1 MEVEYITALSAIA
14 GSLVGGLTSG
24 MATWMSARSQAQ
36 AGHLSGELMRRQ
48 DLFRDFIVAASKCYG
63 NALTNNDPQIAELVE
78 LYALMSRMRVL
89 CSPKIVSRAD
99 EVLRLVIETYFRP
112 NRTVRELHELV
123 KGGTG
128 IDPLKDFSDAAREE
142 LQAFAIL

>member
-128 IDPLKDFSDAAREE
+128 IDPLKDFSDTAREE